1 MSPEPSKYVT
11 LISSD
16 DHEFVVLRK
25 AVLISPMIK
34 QMLNPTSGF
43 SEAKSGRCR
52 FEEIK

>member
-1 MSPEPSKYVT
+1 MEASKYIT

-25 AVLISPMIK
+25 AAMISPMIK
-34 QMLNPTSGF
+34 RMLDPTSGF
-43 SEAKSGRCR
+43 SEGKSGRCK